1 MSKSKEVSTI
11 TKAAGLAAKTI
22 ERMERHAE
30 LIRAEEIKPRSLQL
44 VSSGEHFSAL
54 IRHGKT
60 TLQFE
65 GDAFAVTHND

>member
-1 MSKSKEVSTI
+1 MTKSKEVSTI
-11 TKAAGLAAKTI
+11 TKAAGMAAKNL
-22 ERMERHAE
+22 ERMEACAK
-30 LIRAEEIKPRSLQL
+30 LVLDEETKRRSLQL
-44 VSSGEHFSAL
+44 VSTGEQFTAL

>member
-11 TKAAGLAAKTI
+11 TKAAGLAGKTI
-22 ERMERHAE
+22 ARMEACAELVHAE
-30 LIRAEEIKPRSLQL
+30 ETKRRSLQL
-44 VSSGEHFSAL
+44 VSSGEQFSAL

-65 GDAFAVTHND
+65 GDSFAVTHND

>member
-11 TKAAGLAAKTI
+11 TKAAGLAGKTI
-22 ERMERHAE
+22 ARMEA
-30 LIRAEEIKPRSLQL
+30 RAEEVLAEETKRRSLQL
-44 VSSGEHFSAL
+44 VSSGEQFSAL

-60 TLQFE
+60 TFQFE